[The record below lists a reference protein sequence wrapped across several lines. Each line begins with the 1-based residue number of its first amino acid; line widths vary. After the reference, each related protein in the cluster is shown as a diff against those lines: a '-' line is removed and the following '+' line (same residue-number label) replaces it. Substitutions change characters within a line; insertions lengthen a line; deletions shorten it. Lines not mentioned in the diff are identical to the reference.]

1 MEDQSGGKTA
11 HGARPCSPGWVGNL
25 MKLCS
30 LCSRRTVNNSSR
42 GRGQSLGSSIW
53 WEFWSGSKKD
63 LKDKLQEPFSVSSL
77 WLQSSEASAKLSQG
91 VYESI
96 PSAAYRMKKCFTYNF
111 LKCILSS

>member
-63 LKDKLQEPFSVSSL
+63 LKDKLQEPFSKFPAFGCRALRPVL
-77 WLQSSEASAKLSQG
+77 NYHKGFMNPYQALPIE
-91 VYESI
+91 
-96 PSAAYRMKKCFTYNF
+96 
-111 LKCILSS
+111 